1 MFEQVF
7 DNLRLATESSI
18 HLQQDLFKK
27 WVGVWSGLP
36 GVAPKGAADKAQQ
49 AQKKWVEFTGDLV
62 KKQRE
67 TLETQFSAGLKSIE
81 DAFHLAETKEPKEI
95 RAKTI
100 ELWQKSIDCMRQ
112 TYEAQMR
119 DFQSAVAKWTELVL
133 KGELVGEGAKFPAPV

>member
-7 DNLRLATESSI
+7 ENMRLATESNI
-18 HLQQDLFKK
+18 TLQQELFKK

-36 GVAPKGAADKAQQ
+36 VAPNGAADKLQK
-49 AQKKWVEFTGDLV
+49 AQKQWLEFIADLV
-62 KKQRE
+62 KRERE
-67 TLETQFSAGLKSIE
+67 TLETQFSAGLKNIE
-81 DAFHLAETKEPKEI
+81 DAFRLAEAKEPTEL

-119 DFQSAVAKWTELVL
+119 DLQAVVSKWTELVL
-133 KGELVGEGAKFPAPV
+133 KGGVEGAGYKAPTPA